1 MATTTLVD
9 LDIGR
14 KIIVAL
20 AQANIPISVALWA
33 YVPQIDEWQF
43 LIATPLVDSRGPK
56 AAYERVLRTLH
67 DAGMDSQLPWRR
79 IFLRSPKDPVL
90 RSLEKQT
97 EIPDGS
103 IIITEFE
110 TIPRG
115 GPRTYYVTYDPYP
128 GETFRAL
135 NEPVGDRFVEDA
147 YVYGKT
153 WIAAGLDDLRTLLS
167 KLLHLSHDIV
177 ESAIQEVS
185 AKKSASIPRVR
196 LQPRDL
202 KRLRPA

>member
-9 LDIGR
+9 IDIGR
-14 KIIVAL
+14 KIIAAL

-56 AAYERVLRTLH
+56 GSYERVLRTLH
-67 DAGMDSQLPWRR
+67 DAGMDPQVPWRR

-90 RSLEKQT
+90 RSLERQT

-103 IIITEFE
+103 ISIREID
-110 TIPRG
+110 IPKG
-115 GPRTYYVTYDPYP
+115 APSAYYVTYDPHP

-147 YVYGKT
+147 YVYGKM
-153 WIAAGLDDLRTLLS
+153 WIAPRLDDLRELLL
-167 KLLHLSHDIV
+167 KLFRLSHDIV
-177 ESAIQEVS
+177 KSAIEELS
-185 AKKSASIPRVR
+185 ARKTASIPNVQLR
-196 LQPRDL
+196 PRDL
-202 KRLRPA
+202 RRLRPA